1 MHRFMGIALLS
12 YAALC
17 WIWVQ
22 GVNAGADDGAAPAD
36 SSIGAPSSQPQSDQP
51 SSGGPQSAAN
61 SVAPFR
67 LMSAERDA
75 LYRQFLPAVDDAV
88 IGELLADPRLVLY
101 TEREMPKAY
110 QFWDGAFPGV
120 HSARYNISANG
131 SEPFGNGNR
140 EFPWASPAGT
150 HRTPS
155 VTSLRFFRL
164 PQDGDGRVFCVAW
177 YRKRGGGDASGY
189 SWVFPVGTFF
199 GEVLLLKGPHGHDYT
214 FELRIRRRETG
225 HWQVDVFRPFPTSAA
240 LAARIKVLRPA
251 WQDEQQLAALCQ
263 HLDEPRKLESQ
274 TLADRQPHR
283 RVFRQTMGVD
293 SLPPVGDDGLVEELL
308 TGTVF
313 RSALGATWRDDDDGV
328 ETCAPTT
335 LAAFHVVPAN
345 YDAGFIAVDDASCM
359 RCHETANAPVREF
372 NYGRDW
378 YGRVRGSDGIFS
390 FHPFSL
396 DSISDNGY
404 ARTVRMRREFEQAG
418 LLEPYDPGRHPSSI
432 YQTLLNSRE

>member
-1 MHRFMGIALLS
+1 MFAT
-12 YAALC
+12 AA
-17 WIWVQ
+17 
-22 GVNAGADDGAAPAD
+22 DGESPAD
-36 SSIGAPSSQPQSDQP
+36 SPLASQAGELSSDDSPSSDPQTDQPQA
-51 SSGGPQSAAN
+51 PQSPPAETPA
-61 SVAPFR
+61 VAFR

-75 LYRQFLPAVDDAV
+75 LYRRFLPAVDDAL
-88 IGELLADPRLVLY
+88 IAELLSDPRLVIY

-131 SEPFGNGNR
+131 GEPFGNGNR

-150 HRTPS
+150 HRTAG
-155 VTSLRFFRL
+155 VTSFRFFRL
-164 PQDGDGRVFCVAW
+164 PQGDDGRPLPIAW
-177 YRKRGGGDASGY
+177 YPKRGGGDNTGY

-199 GEVLLLKGPHGHDYT
+199 GEVLLLRGPSGHDYT
-214 FELRIRRRETG
+214 FELRVRRREIG
-225 HWQVDVFRPFPTSAA
+225 HWQVDAFRPFPNAGD
-240 LAARIKVLRPA
+240 LAARIKELRPT
-251 WQDEQQLAALCQ
+251 WQDEPQLTALCA
-263 HLDEPRKLESQ
+263 HLDEPRKLEPH

-283 RVFRQTMGVD
+283 RVFQQTMGVD
-293 SLPPVGDDGLVEELL
+293 ELPPVGDDRLVEELL

-313 RSALGATWRDDDDGV
+313 RSALGETWRDDADGV

-335 LAAFHVVPAN
+335 LASFHVVPAN
-345 YDAGFIAVDDASCM
+345 YDAGFIVVDESSCM

-372 NYGRDW
+372 NFARDW

-404 ARTVRMRREFEQAG
+404 ARKVRMRHEFEQAG
-418 LLEPYDPGRHPSSI
+418 MLEKYDPGRHPASV
-432 YQTLLNSRE
+432 YQTLMNSRE